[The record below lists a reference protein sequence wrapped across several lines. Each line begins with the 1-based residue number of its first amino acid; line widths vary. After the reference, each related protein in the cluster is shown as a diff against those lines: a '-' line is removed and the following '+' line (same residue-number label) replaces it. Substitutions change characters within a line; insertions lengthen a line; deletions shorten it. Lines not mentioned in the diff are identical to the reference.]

1 MTGMCFPKH
10 DFCFTLPWGGLVVV
24 FGVLGFLL
32 KKSVASLMSGG
43 GIGLALVA
51 TGVGSLKSWSSG
63 KSSAPWTTASALV
76 TAALANVMWKK
87 YLSSFVLFPSG
98 ILAFTSAFMLAFYAK
113 NLFVARRQSSE
124 DDERQGGLRM
134 MYDEMK

>member
-87 YLSSFVLFPSG
+87 YLSSSVLFPSG

-113 NLFVARRQSSE
+113 NLFV
-124 DDERQGGLRM
+124 DGGNPLKTTNAKA
-134 MYDEMK
+134 D

>member
-1 MTGMCFPKH
+1 
-10 DFCFTLPWGGLVVV
+10 
-24 FGVLGFLL
+24 
-32 KKSVASLMSGG
+32 MSGG

-87 YLSSFVLFPSG
+87 YLSSFVFFPRG

-113 NLFVARRQSSE
+113 NLFV
-124 DDERQGGLRM
+124 DGGNPLKTTNAKA
-134 MYDEMK
+134 D